1 MPAPTPKFKIGQ
13 IVHHQKFGYRGVVF
27 DIDLTF
33 GLSDE
38 WYEQVARSRPP
49 KTKPW
54 YRVLVHNSDHETYVA
69 ERHLEQAVAHH
80 APVHEPA
87 LAIVVEDRE
96 VLLARRLVEAHAGE
110 RLLDRGEPAHVATAT
125 RSRARC
131 PAWSAVARS

>member
-1 MPAPTPKFKIGQ
+1 MRPTKLEQYLSVAMPAPTPKFKIGQ

-69 ERHLEQAVAHH
+69 ERHLE
-80 APVHEPA
+80 PDPEG
-87 LAIVVEDRE
+87 
-96 VLLARRLVEAHAGE
+96 GE
-110 RLLDRGEPAHVATAT
+110 IKNPHLSLFFDSFHGDHYA
-125 RSRARC
+125 RSRELN
-131 PAWSAVARS
+131 